1 MRVWELEVVGRW
13 GRAEGGLVNT
23 VVRFGDAFSLWREA
37 AEKAPAIHLRGFGGR
52 IYLKSSGRKQGF
64 V

>member
-37 AEKAPAIHLRGFGGR
+37 AEKAPAIRFRGFGG
-52 IYLKSSGRKQGF
+52 
-64 V
+64 